1 MNVAARR
8 TEAAACRPQKKKS
21 WEKPSLT
28 SAKRC
33 GGEEGIRTLVPAF
46 TDHPISSRRRYDH
59 FGTSP
64 AKRKIIA
71 QQNLWM
77 IRLLLLFMMFLLTA
91 CGEHWQAALPFPTP
105 GKQDLIVL
113 TRPGPLTYSSDETGT
128 ISGLEYDLTQAF
140 AEELGV
146 SVQYR
151 VVAPEQFPAELA
163 KGQFHL
169 AAAWL
174 SPVIDPLMQSSPPI
188 FQTRDML
195 AQHDA
200 LLPLRHLDQLAGK
213 TVYALA
219 GSRQAATLKRLASE
233 ISGLT
238 LAEVGEGDIID
249 LLEQLGDHKLSY
261 VAMDGRLEDLA
272 NQFIPNLRTTLPLSD
287 SAPIGWLLGRSPNPE
302 LKARVD
308 AFIHRIQDDGT
319 LARIEERYFGHVRRL
334 KQIDVEK
341 FLGEI
346 ETTLPKL
353 RKHFHAAETLT
364 GIDWR
369 LIAALAWQESHWDPY
384 ATSYTNVRGLMM
396 LTEET
401 ADRLGVKNR
410 LDIGESV
417 LGGARYLNMLKDG
430 LPEDIRE
437 PDRTWLALAG
447 YNIGPGHLNA
457 ARTIA
462 RQLKADAGAWYDMK
476 RILPLLAKPQFYNRL
491 KSGRARGGEAVI
503 LVENIRSYYDI
514 LVRNE
519 PPLPIM
525 LAKSPE
531 NAGKAKGKPGIKLKH

>member
-1 MNVAARR
+1 
-8 TEAAACRPQKKKS
+8 
-21 WEKPSLT
+21 
-28 SAKRC
+28 
-33 GGEEGIRTLVPAF
+33 
-46 TDHPISSRRRYDH
+46 
-59 FGTSP
+59 
-64 AKRKIIA
+64 
-71 QQNLWM
+71 
-77 IRLLLLFMMFLLTA
+77 MMFLLTA
-91 CGEHWQAALPFPTP
+91 CGDRWQTALPFPTP

-113 TRPGPLTYSSDETGT
+113 TRPGPLTYNNDEPGS

-140 AEELGV
+140 ADELGV
-146 SVQYR
+146 NVQYR
-151 VVAPEQFPAELA
+151 VITPEQFPAELG

-174 SPVIDPLMQSSPPI
+174 SPVIDPLMQSGPTI

-213 TVYALA
+213 TVHALA
-219 GSRQAATLKRLASE
+219 GSRQVATLKKLATE
-233 ISGLT
+233 ISGLSVK
-238 LAEVGEGDIID
+238 EVGEGDIID
-249 LLEQLGDHKLSY
+249 LLEQLGDHKVNY
-261 VAMDGRLEDLA
+261 VAMDGRMEDLA
-272 NQFIPNLRTTLPLSD
+272 NQYIPNLRTTLPLSD
-287 SAPIGWLLGRSPNPE
+287 NAPIGWLLGRSPNPE

-308 AFIHRIQDDGT
+308 AFIQRIQSDGT
-319 LARIEERYFGHVRRL
+319 LARLEERYFGHVRRL
-334 KQIDVEK
+334 KQVDVEK
-341 FLGEI
+341 FLAGI

-353 RKHFHAAETLT
+353 RKHFHAAEAST

-401 ADRLGVKNR
+401 ADRLGVNNR

-417 LGGARYLNMLKDG
+417 LGGARYLNMLKES

-462 RQLKADAGAWYDMK
+462 RQLKADANAWYDMK

-519 PPLPIM
+519 PPLPIT

-531 NAGKAKGKPGIKLKH
+531 NAGKAKGKPGIKLKP